1 MAESPLDAPEILSRS
16 PEEGAR
22 RLALAYLEQAEAA
35 LPRLAGGGDP
45 EALHDLRV
53 ALRRLRSCLKSY
65 DEQLD
70 TSVPRRLAR
79 RLRRL
84 ARATGPGR
92 DAEVMIAWL
101 RGRTGEPGP
110 NPRGHRHGKA
120 WLLARLEARK
130 EKAYSELRDEL
141 EKGFGALA
149 EGLRRRLSVYR
160 AEVHLDETLP
170 PSFGEAAAGV
180 LHDHAARLGRRLGRI
195 ESAGD
200 QEEAHA
206 ARIAAK
212 RLRYLADPLAQLI
225 QESHQQPAGQLV
237 QHLKKLQD
245 LLGELHDAHVLEAEL
260 AKALAAAAAER
271 ARRLL
276 ELTLAGGD
284 LDPRRLRAERRR
296 VHEPGLLALARQNR
310 SRRDRL
316 FAEFAER
323 WQGERAEQLLRDAEE
338 LEEALRAAG
347 HAGQLRE
354 GEETAVGGGH
364 PPQEKAE
371 DAAAEAR
378 GSSREETAG
387 GGGPAA
393 GERRKTAT
401 GAAAESA
408 RVSRR
413 RPASGRH
420 R

>member
-22 RLALAYLEQAEAA
+22 RLALAYLEQAAA
-35 LPRLAGGGDP
+35 AVPRFAGGADP

-53 ALRRLRSCLKSY
+53 ALRRLRSCLESY
-65 DEQLD
+65 DEELGD
-70 TSVPRRLAR
+70 SVPRKLAR

-92 DAEVMIAWL
+92 DAEVMLGWL
-101 RGRTGEPGP
+101 RGQTGEPGP
-110 NPRGHRHGKA
+110 TPRGHRHGKA
-120 WLLARLEARK
+120 WLLARLETRQ
-130 EKAYSELRDEL
+130 EKAYRELCGELDE
-141 EKGFGALA
+141 GFAALA

-160 AEVHLDETLP
+160 AEVHLDGTLLP
-170 PSFGEAAAGV
+170 TFGEAAAAV
-180 LHDHAARLGRRLGRI
+180 LHEHAAALGRRLGRV

-200 QEEAHA
+200 EEEAHK

-225 QESHQQPAGQLV
+225 QESHPQARAGQLV

-260 AKALAAAAAER
+260 AKALADAAAER

-310 SRRDRL
+310 ARRDRL

-338 LEEALRAAG
+338 LGEALRAAG
-347 HAGQLRE
+347 HGGELEEAGAE
-354 GEETAVGGGH
+354 GGH
-364 PPQEKAE
+364 PPGEE
-371 DAAAEAR
+371 EAAAAN
-378 GSSREETAG
+378 GAHLQEEVADG
-387 GGGPAA
+387 GKPAA
-393 GERRKTAT
+393 GERGETAT
-401 GAAAESA
+401 GAAAEPA
-408 RVSRR
+408 GVSRR